1 MKDYPVENIRNIA
14 IVGHGSS
21 GKTSLASAML
31 FDVGATT
38 RFTKVDKGNTITD
51 YDPDEIER
59 KISISSALCH
69 CEWKDFK
76 LNIVD
81 CPGYSNFLWDTRAA
95 LRAVDAGLLVVC
107 SVSGVEV
114 GTEKAWAMFE
124 EFELPYMFV
133 INKLDRENSSF
144 ERTVASIQEFF
155 GRQAV
160 PVQIPI
166 GSETSF
172 RGVVDLIHNKAY
184 EFEKDERIYSRNEF
198 YPQDLVQL
206 FEITKYR
213 GTSLAEIWL
222 NPVQYNPVK
231 KQVKVYT
238 KIKVDVNLSGIT
250 YRKGLKN
257 NSGKPHW
264 KW

>member
-21 GKTSLASAML
+21 GKTSLTSAML

-38 RFTKVDKGNTITD
+38 RLTKVDKGNTITD
-51 YDPDEIER
+51 FDPDEIER
-59 KISISSALCH
+59 KISINSALCH

-95 LRAVDAGLLVVC
+95 LRAVDAGLLLVG

-124 EFELPYMFV
+124 EFGLPYMFV
-133 INKLDRENSSF
+133 INKLDRENSNF
-144 ERTVASIQEFF
+144 QRTVESIHEFF

-166 GSETSF
+166 GSEANF
-172 RGVVDLIHNKAY
+172 RGVVDLIYKKAY
-184 EFEKDERIYSRNEF
+184 EFEKDE
-198 YPQDLVQL
+198 
-206 FEITKYR
+206 
-213 GTSLAEIWL
+213 
-222 NPVQYNPVK
+222 
-231 KQVKVYT
+231 
-238 KIKVDVNLSGIT
+238 
-250 YRKGLKN
+250 
-257 NSGKPHW
+257 SGKMKEIDIPEDL
-264 KW
+264 KDEATKKNGRAD